1 MGSTLSHLLIDD
13 ALGELIDGK
22 ELNVGETVIGHKRKR
37 GVFRAQ
43 NGVV

>member
-22 ELNVGETVIGHKRKR
+22 ERNVGETGEFFDPKMEL
-37 GVFRAQ
+37 FRQ
-43 NGVV
+43 IPFRR